1 MNNWQIEFMAEYHR
15 QRIVEEVRQIRL
27 EELALKSRR
36 RYRPRFFEQTMFNL
50 ANWMIFTGKQL
61 RKRYEVPAGHCA
73 HPPIGS

>member
-36 RYRPRFFEQTMFNL
+36 R
-50 ANWMIFTGKQL
+50 
-61 RKRYEVPAGHCA
+61 
-73 HPPIGS
+73 